1 MKKKSMNA
9 WRMMSVIL
17 NNELNENHL
26 IITDYLVTEEVL
38 SFLKNRDWNS
48 LDNYFL
54 KAEKKTGELYSF
66 LSKYLEFQKIEH
78 IIAIRSSMTELDED
92 GIWHDD
98 GSRILG
104 FSLSLTLNPEV
115 VEGGELR
122 FRAKSSVTYSSIKT
136 QALGKIILFKTGI
149 YGFEHMVSA
158 VKSGERIV
166 IAGWC
171 S

>member
-1 MKKKSMNA
+1 MNA
-9 WRMMSVIL
+9 WRITVIL
-17 NNELNENHL
+17 YNDLNENHL
-26 IITDYLVTEEVL
+26 IITDFILSEEIL
-38 SFLKNRDWNS
+38 CYLKNRDWNS

-54 KAEKKTGELYSF
+54 KAEKKSGELFSF
-66 LSKYLEFQKIEH
+66 LSNYLEFQKIEH

-104 FSLSLTLNPEV
+104 FSLSLTLNPEL

-122 FRAKSSVTYSSIKT
+122 FRDKSSVNYTSIKT
-136 QALGKIILFKTGI
+136 QIAGKIILFKTGI
-149 YGFEHMVSA
+149 FGFEHMVSA

>member
-26 IITDYLVTEEVL
+26 IITDYHLSEEIL
-38 SFLKNRDWNS
+38 GYLKNRDWNS
-48 LDNYFL
+48 LDHYFL
-54 KAEKKTGELYSF
+54 KAEKKSGELFSF
-66 LSKYLEFQKIEH
+66 LSNYLEFQKIEH

-104 FSLSLTLNPEV
+104 FSLSLTLNPELI
-115 VEGGELR
+115 EGGELR
-122 FRAKSSVTYSSIKT
+122 FRDKASVTFTSIKT
-136 QALGKIILFKTGI
+136 QTAGKIILFKTGI